1 MSFIKYNKS
10 YNPGFSDV
18 MGLDLLASTGDTVSE
33 QAKDRGWRYT
43 GFNSLERLGEISN
56 IRAFAGATEEERT
69 AYDEWANSGAYAD
82 SYKPMPMGGTPGL
95 MGVNPYEGTPGP
107 NSNVVDVGI
116 TTDAI
121 KSKYPD
127 FFNKNDDVRILE
139 PDEANETYGI
149 DGQLKFSE
157 PISNLEAYVLK
168 QRKEEEI
175 KFNFALDNAYG
186 AQFWKGM
193 GLELG
198 MALVD
203 PVSIPLF
210 FIPPLGGAKV
220 VSALGLTGSKMGTRA
235 VTGGMAG
242 FYGST
247 AVEPLI
253 YGAATQEQANYGLAQ
268 SFMNI
273 TFGTVLG
280 GGLHVVGGSVVDGI
294 KYVRSK
300 RHGAAFNTAVRQA
313 VNGDSVE
320 VSPIVHGGEDIQVK
334 TPTNDPDAPAAPG
347 SGPDSPVQRV
357 VQGDSDAPVVKGATA
372 EYKPHS
378 NTTESLDL
386 VRAGEKAAPLS
397 GVKLKTALANSAE
410 YQEAV
415 SEATKAGAINKI
427 AFRIKNQNGDFI
439 LVRGEEGGPLRLFD
453 QEQIGSKAGDPLEL
467 GEKAHMSMLM
477 HGVDMAASDIKY
489 KGSLKFDEGE
499 VTHIIDVENAVFNPK
514 MNQNS
519 VVVASPGD
527 AVKLFSGDPKIIA
540 FSDAMPAGK
549 NAVDQAMAKFD
560 EGEFLTDNKAPQFD
574 EQLLDTNLQQ
584 TGDQAGTQKGGFF
597 TDAATGQQFYVK
609 YPKDIDSAKNEFL
622 AATLYRMFGV
632 AFPEPKLV
640 GNSNGEIVGIASKV
654 IPGAK
659 VITPDDFA
667 KLPPEVKEKFADDLI
682 IDMFMGNWDVV
693 GNAPNFNIMQMPNG
707 SVIRIDPGGALIFRA
722 QGGTKKIN
730 EMAID
735 EIKSMLDPKK
745 NPTTFKVFQATG
757 MTPDAFLSKAQ
768 AAAARIF
775 ETDQSEINAI
785 IDILDF
791 TPDNAAKLKSL
802 ITNRRQAL
810 TEYSPEFLRTQ
821 QATSTKK
828 GTIVA
833 NSLSSA
839 KKALT
844 KMNKAQETK
853 LTVQEGKV
861 LKSYTGSSYKWMNDW
876 LRGKMSESDANGY
889 AKVVGK
895 YIGIDNPTPA
905 QTKEVLNKYT
915 GILDAAIKK
924 NTLPQEISVWRGGTP
939 YTALNGVNGL
949 NLKGNP
955 ATDAG
960 TAKMMVGGQFKLSGF
975 LSTGLYRGK
984 AFSFGNSSDVK
995 LKINL
1000 KKGMP
1005 ALYAGEN
1012 KHWSFGK
1019 SESEVILPH
1028 DTTFVVKSV
1037 VNTKQSSFIEVD
1049 AMLPGE
1055 KLPAKVPLQQ
1065 SIQIA
1070 KKYQANKSNSTAD
1083 IDPDDVDLQI
1093 DPNQTKETLLP
1104 NVSKDMAEQEQA
1116 INDLIE
1122 QINAEIPNMKP
1133 QYIKAVTKEL
1143 DNINKEGDDALNQVA
1158 DLYEAAKA
1166 AAVCVR
1172 GAA

>member
-10 YNPGFSDV
+10 YNPEFTNI
-18 MGLDLLASTGDTVSE
+18 MGLDLLAATGDTVTE

-43 GFNSLERLGEISN
+43 GFNSLDRLGEISN
-56 IRAFAGATEEERT
+56 IRSFAGATAEERSE
-69 AYDEWANSGAYAD
+69 YDNWANSGAYAQ
-82 SYKPMPMGGTPGL
+82 SYQPMPMGGTPGL
-95 MGVNPYEGTPGP
+95 MGVAPYAGMPEPGSGIK
-107 NSNVVDVGI
+107 NIGI
-116 TTDAI
+116 TTDAL
-121 KSKYPD
+121 KEKYPD
-127 FFNKNDDVRILE
+127 FFNANPDVKILE
-139 PDEANETYGI
+139 PEEANEVYGI

-157 PISNLEAYVLK
+157 PISNLEAHVLK
-168 QRKEEEI
+168 ERKEQEI
-175 KFNFALDNAYG
+175 KFNYALDNAYG

-210 FIPPLGGAKV
+210 FIPPLGGARV
-220 VSALGLTGSKMGTRA
+220 VGALGLTGSKVGTRA

-242 FYGST
+242 FYGSV

-253 YGAATQEQANYGLAQ
+253 YGAATQEQADYGLAQ

-280 GGLHVVGGSVVDGI
+280 GGLHVVGGSIVDGI

-300 RHGAAFNTAVRQA
+300 RHGKAFNTAVRQA
-313 VNGDSVE
+313 ANGDSVE
-320 VSPIVHGGEDIQVK
+320 VSPIVHHGDDVQVK

-347 SGPDSPVQRV
+347 SDANSPVQRV
-357 VQGDSDAPVVKGATA
+357 NQGDSDGPVVKGATA
-372 EYKPHS
+372 EYKPHA
-378 NTTESLDL
+378 NTTESLEL

-397 GVKLKTALANSAE
+397 GVKLKNALAQSTE

-415 SEATKAGAINKI
+415 EAATKAGAKNKI

-439 LVRGEEGGPLRLFD
+439 LVRGEEGPLRLFD
-453 QEQIGSKAGDPLEL
+453 EEQIGSKAGDPLEL

-489 KGSLKFDEGE
+489 KASVKFDEGE
-499 VTHIIDVENAVFNPK
+499 ITHLIDIDNAVFNPK
-514 MNQNS
+514 MNQNN
-519 VVVASPGD
+519 VVVAAPSE

-540 FSDAMPAGK
+540 FSDSMPSGK

-560 EGEFLTDNKAPQFD
+560 EGEFLPENKSPQFD

-597 TDAATGQQFYVK
+597 TDAATGQQYYVK
-609 YPKDIDSAKNEFL
+609 YPKDIQSAKNEFL

-640 GNSNGEIVGIASKV
+640 GNSNGEIVGIASKI

-659 VITPDDFA
+659 MITPDDFA
-667 KLPPEVKEKFADDLI
+667 KLPPEVKQQFADDLI
-682 IDMFMGNWDVV
+682 VDMFLGNWDVV

-707 SVIRIDPGGALIFRA
+707 NVIRIDPGGALIFRA
-722 QGGTKKIN
+722 QGGTKNIN

-745 NPTTFKVFQATG
+745 NPTTFKVFEATG
-757 MTPDAFLSKAQ
+757 LSQAEFIKKAQ
-768 AAAARIF
+768 FAAARIF

-791 TPDNAAKLKSL
+791 TPENATKLKSL

-810 TEYSPEFLRTQ
+810 TEYSTDFLRTQ

-844 KMNKAQETK
+844 KMNDAQETK
-853 LTVQEGKV
+853 LTVQEGKI
-861 LKSYTGSSYKWMNDW
+861 LKNYTGSSYAWMNNW
-876 LRGKMSESDANGY
+876 LRGKMSPNEAHGY
-889 AKVVGK
+889 AKMVGK
-895 YIGIDNPTPA
+895 YVGIDEPTPA
-905 QTKEVLNKYT
+905 QAKEVLNKYT

-949 NLKGNP
+949 SLKGNP

-960 TAKMMVGGQFKLSGF
+960 TAKMMIGGQFKLSGF

-984 AFSFGNSSDVK
+984 AFSFGSSSDVK

-1037 VNTKQSSFIEVD
+1037 VNTNKGSFVEVD

-1055 KLPAKVPLQQ
+1055 KLPAKVPMQQ

-1070 KKYQANKSNSTAD
+1070 KKYNANKSNSTAD
-1083 IDPDDVDLQI
+1083 IDDADIDLQTN
-1093 DPNQTKETLLP
+1093 PNQTKETLLP

-1116 INDLIE
+1116 INDLVE
-1122 QINAEIPNMKP
+1122 QINAEMPNMDPK
-1133 QYIKAVTKEL
+1133 YIKAVTKEL
-1143 DNINKEGDDALNQVA
+1143 DNINKEADDAVAQVN
-1158 DLYEAAKA
+1158 DIYEAAKA